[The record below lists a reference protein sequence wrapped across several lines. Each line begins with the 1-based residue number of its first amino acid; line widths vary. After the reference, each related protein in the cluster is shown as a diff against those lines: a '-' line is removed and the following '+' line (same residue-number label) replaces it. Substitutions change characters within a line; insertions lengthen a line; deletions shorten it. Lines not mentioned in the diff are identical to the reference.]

1 MTINQLMNLLIDTN
15 TELLEAYIDD
25 PADVSV
31 VPYYVGKVESLI
43 LILKQ
48 TLKDRDVI
56 EGDV

>member
-1 MTINQLMNLLIDTN
+1 MNLLIDTN
-15 TELLEAYIDD
+15 TELLEAYFDD
-25 PADVSV
+25 QDDETV
-31 VPYYVGKVESLI
+31 VPYYVGKVESLL